1 MGNLTQKL
9 CCLGA
14 SEPPEELKIL
24 DSSGCQV
31 FQHYLAFMEKNQQSN
46 FHLVDCIFHY
56 SKTHG
61 PQETTINNLYFT
73 LFYLSQ
79 LTNDFLYISHIS
91 YLNENSIIALLSH
104 YNFEE
109 PSKIQ
114 LKRCFTDTKS
124 FADIFQSF
132 PHLPDFKISRHLKS
146 SETHKK
152 IIEMCKIL
160 KRKLSTLGDIITRTS
175 KASNDQLQPN
185 LTTIYDHILTER
197 LKGFNL

>member
-24 DSSGCQV
+24 GSAGCQV
-31 FQHYLAFMEKNQQSN
+31 FQIYLAFMEKNQQSN

-56 SKTHG
+56 SKSHG
-61 PQETTINNLYFT
+61 PQEATINNLYYT
-73 LFYLSQ
+73 LYYLSQ

-109 PSKIQ
+109 PQKVQ
-114 LKRCFTDTKS
+114 LKRCFIDAKS
-124 FADIFQSF
+124 FAEIFQSF
-132 PHLPDFKISRHLKS
+132 PNLPDFKHEKKLKLD
-146 SETHKK
+146 ETYKK

-160 KRKLSTLGDIITRTS
+160 KRKLLVLGDIITRTS
-175 KASNDQLQPN
+175 KAAENKLQSS
-185 LTTIYDHILTER
+185 LKSIFDHILTER
-197 LKGFNL
+197 LKGFTL